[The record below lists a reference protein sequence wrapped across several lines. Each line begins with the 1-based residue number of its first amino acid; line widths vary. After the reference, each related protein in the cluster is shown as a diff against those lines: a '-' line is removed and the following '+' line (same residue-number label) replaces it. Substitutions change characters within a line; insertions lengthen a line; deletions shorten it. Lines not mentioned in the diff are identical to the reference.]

1 MATPYILAP
10 HCFCCSIALGRS
22 GRLRHLRPGWF
33 SRWLRLL
40 RSEPECGCSCSAG
53 SGFRLT
59 RFYRVHLTLLQTH
72 TKNTTRLTIFLF
84 KKKQQKKRFWCYD
97 WTRSRYYTQRWTSPV
112 LRDLPF
118 VETNHLPDATLL
130 PERVRTRVK
139 VVPTFT
145 GIAAHQPTS
154 YR

>member
-84 KKKQQKKRFWCYD
+84 KKKTKKNDFGAMIGRAAD
-97 WTRSRYYTQRWTSPV
+97 IIHSGG
-112 LRDLPF
+112 
-118 VETNHLPDATLL
+118 HLLCSATFPLWKLTIFLTLL
-130 PERVRTRVK
+130 YFLNECGPE
-139 VVPTFT
+139 
-145 GIAAHQPTS
+145 
-154 YR
+154 